1 MASNRPVSYSCAV
14 ERTRPEPAIDQRSKN
29 CLIRN
34 DICGSVHSSL
44 CADRLQLFVLSIPE
58 LPSAGDRLAYAIKY
72 DFLAGIMLLA
82 DVVCVAQQRFFS
94 PEAMDGSR
102 PPEDSSLDINLR
114 YLKNTLEQYF
124 LLVIGHL
131 GLSLW
136 SCALRCVAYAQASDT
151 RH

>member
-1 MASNRPVSYSCAV
+1 MISA
-14 ERTRPEPAIDQRSKN
+14 
-29 CLIRN
+29 
-34 DICGSVHSSL
+34 G
-44 CADRLQLFVLSIPE
+44 LFILLYVPIGYNYFPLSIPE

-102 PPEDSSLDINLR
+102 PPEGSSLDINLR